1 MSPTKKAAI
10 RKMIEVVVVTP
21 VIPTPDDDT
30 DEPRVSISILFC
42 SIKTKSPVGPS
53 TSLEIFGMVLVHPT
67 TLRYLDDERLMFG
80 CEHLP

>member
-1 MSPTKKAAI
+1 
-10 RKMIEVVVVTP
+10 MIEVVVTP

-42 SIKTKSPVGPS
+42 FISTKSPVGPS

-67 TLRYLDDERLMFG
+67 ALRYLDDGRLMFG
-80 CEHLP
+80 CKHLPKPSTHPKYCD